1 MILRCALLLTL
12 LSAAVLRAESPP
24 SVEVMALLKETQ
36 SLQQQ
41 QRYSEAMEKLD
52 EIEALAPGLADLYNL
67 RGALYLTPAL
77 RDFDKAAEQLDK
89 AAALQPGAVAPRF
102 NQAELLFVKHEWT
115 AAAAAFQ
122 KLLDEFPKLPLQVRH
137 LTLFK
142 RLICEVKL
150 GQFEKAEKTLKDHFK
165 FMDDTPAYYY
175 SQVAIAY
182 GKKDEL
188 KAREWLVRADA
199 IYKAAEA
206 AAYVDSLME
215 ARWVENISLP
225 PLEKP

>member
-12 LSAAVLRAESPP
+12 LSAAALRAESPP
-24 SVEVMALLKETQ
+24 PPEVIALLKETQ

-41 QRYSEAMEKLD
+41 QRYVEAMVKLD

-77 RDFDKAAEQLDK
+77 RDFDKATEQLDK
-89 AAALQPGAVAPRF
+89 AAALQPGAVAPLF
-102 NQAELLFVKHEWT
+102 NKAELLFVKHDWA

-122 KLLDEFPKLPLQVRH
+122 KLLDQFPKLPMQVRH
-137 LTLFK
+137 LTLYK
-142 RLICEVKL
+142 RLICEVKQ
-150 GQFEKAEKTLKDHFK
+150 GQFEAAEKTLKDHFK

-182 GKKDEL
+182 GKDDEI
-188 KAREWLVRADA
+188 KAKEWLSRADA
-199 IYKAAEA
+199 IYKPAEA
-206 AAYVDSLME
+206 SAYLDSLME
-215 ARWVENISLP
+215 ARWVGNISLP
-225 PLEKP
+225 PLEKK